1 MRILITGAASGI
13 GYGVGCELARRGH
26 LVYFTTHTVEQL
38 YHLREKLKRDNID
51 GLCFK
56 LDITTDDVFLVDKL
70 KIDCL
75 INHAAIGVGGSL
87 LYMDM
92 EGLREVYEVNIF
104 SSFRLLKRVY
114 QNMEKDKIAGK
125 IFITSSILSMMSL
138 PFLGCY
144 ASSKAAISSL
154 AKTLRLELQYLKS
167 NVQLSL
173 IEPGAYHTGFN
184 QVMIDNKSKYLEVDN
199 KIYHQISS
207 VNRLQRNLFAMLEK
221 KEITGLVKKIVAE
234 IEKDKSK
241 FLIRVPWIQGF
252 FAKLMFFFYH

>member
-1 MRILITGAASGI
+1 MRVLITGAASGI
-13 GYGVGCELARRGH
+13 GYEVGCELARRGH

-38 YHLREKLKRDNID
+38 YHLREKLKREKIE

-56 LDITTDDVFLVDKL
+56 LDITTDDIFLVDKL

-75 INHAAIGVGGSL
+75 INHAAIGIGGSIL
-87 LYMDM
+87 HMDL
-92 EGLREVYEVNIF
+92 EGLREVYEVNVF

-114 QNMEKDKIAGK
+114 QNMEHDKIAGK

-144 ASSKAAISSL
+144 SSSKAAISNL
-154 AKTLRLELQYLKS
+154 AKTLKIELGYLRS

-184 QVMIDNKSKYLEVDN
+184 QVMIDNKSKYLEPDN
-199 KIYHQISS
+199 KIYHEMSS
-207 VNRLQRNLFAMLEK
+207 VNRMQRNLFAILEK
-221 KEITGLVKKIVAE
+221 KEITGLVKKIVTE
-234 IEKDKSK
+234 VEKDKSK

-252 FAKLMFFFYH
+252 FAKLMFFFNH